1 MMNEAV
7 FTSDNSDPKIKEAI
21 GTIKEKQME
30 LTELN
35 CRMEQRVGVLELKA
49 GGVEVTASKEE
60 FDDISEKMKRNLN
73 DIWRCYEKLH
83 DLGAVK
89 II

>member
-1 MMNEAV
+1 MNEAV
-7 FTSDNSDPKIKEAI
+7 FISDNSDPKIKEAI
-21 GTIKEKQME
+21 GMIKEKQME

-49 GGVEVTASKEE
+49 GGAEVTASKEE

-73 DIWRCYEKLH
+73 DIWKCYEKLH